1 MKSVISR
8 WPEEERGRGEAE
20 DPDLFDRISLDGTSV
35 NLDGTR
41 ASLDGSRVSLDGST
55 GTQTDFDGQL
65 EVTWMLDYYPEKTF
79 IIHKIILTEEHHQY

>member
-8 WPEEERGRGEAE
+8 WPEEERGRGKAE
-20 DPDLFDRISLDGTSV
+20 DPDLFDRISLDGSKI
-35 NLDGTR
+35 
-41 ASLDGSRVSLDGST
+41 SLDGSRVSLDGST

-79 IIHKIILTEEHHQY
+79 IIHKIISTASGALVVVVV